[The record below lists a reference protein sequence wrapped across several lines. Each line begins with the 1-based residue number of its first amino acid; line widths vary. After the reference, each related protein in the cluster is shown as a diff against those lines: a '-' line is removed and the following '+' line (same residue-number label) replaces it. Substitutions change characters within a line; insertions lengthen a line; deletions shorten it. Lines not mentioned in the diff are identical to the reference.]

1 MIIVK
6 ELFFM
11 AGLVPFNRRRPDV
24 LSTGFDSFQNM
35 LDDFFT
41 EGWPFGRSLIAD
53 TFKIDV
59 QDNKTEYLIEAE
71 LPGVNK
77 EDVRISLNEGRL
89 NISVNKDETVEEKD
103 KNYIHRERRFTSMS
117 RNVVLG
123 DADAAGIKAK
133 LDNGV
138 LSVTVPKKVKPDSS
152 VVIDIE

>member
-1 MIIVK
+1 
-6 ELFFM
+6 M
-11 AGLVPFNRRRPDV
+11 AGLVPFNRRRADV

-41 EGWPFGRSLIAD
+41 EGWPLRRSLLGD
-53 TFKIDV
+53 TFKLDV

-71 LPGVNK
+71 LPGATK
-77 EDVRISLNEGRL
+77 EDINISLNDGRL
-89 NISVNKDETVEEKD
+89 TIAVNKDETVEEKD
-103 KNYIHRERRFTSMS
+103 KNYIHRERRYSSMS
-117 RNVVLG
+117 RNVMLG

-138 LSVTVPKKVKPDSS
+138 LSITVPKKIKPDSS

>member
-1 MIIVK
+1 
-6 ELFFM
+6 M

-35 LDDFFT
+35 LDDFFA
-41 EGWPFGRSLIAD
+41 EGWPFRRSLVAD

-71 LPGVNK
+71 LPGIQK
-77 EDVRISLNEGRL
+77 ENIGISLNEGRL
-89 NISVNKDETVEEKD
+89 SITVSQDEAVEEKD
-103 KNYIHRERRFTSMS
+103 KNYIHRERRYTSMS
-117 RNVVLG
+117 RSIMLS
-123 DADAAGIKAK
+123 DADASGIKAK

-138 LSVTVPKKVKPDSS
+138 LSINVHKKTKPDSA

>member
-1 MIIVK
+1 
-6 ELFFM
+6 M
-11 AGLVPFNRRRPDV
+11 AGLVPFNRRRADV

-35 LDDFFT
+35 LDDFFA
-41 EGWPFGRSLIAD
+41 EDWPFRRNLLGD

-71 LPGVNK
+71 LPGVKK
-77 EDVRISLNEGRL
+77 EEVSISLNDGRL
-89 NISVNKDETVEEKD
+89 NISVNKDETIEERD
-103 KNYIHRERRFTSMS
+103 KNYIHKERRYSSMS

-133 LDNGV
+133 LDNGI
-138 LSVTVPKKVKPDSS
+138 LSIAVPKKTKADSS